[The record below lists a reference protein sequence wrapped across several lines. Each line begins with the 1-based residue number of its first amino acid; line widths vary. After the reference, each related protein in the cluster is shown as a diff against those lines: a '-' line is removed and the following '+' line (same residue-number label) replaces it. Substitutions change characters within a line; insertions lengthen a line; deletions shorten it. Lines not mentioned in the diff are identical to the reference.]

1 MIPVIPPTAQRK
13 DYARLLSN
21 TINAL
26 VRAVNQSGTSV
37 TRGEV
42 IFPPKAEPIS
52 PVEGQTYMDSTTHKL
67 RTYDG
72 TIWQDHW

>member
-13 DYARLLSN
+13 DYARLVSN

-42 IFPPKAEPIS
+42 IYSPKAEPTS
-52 PVEGQTYMDSTTHKL
+52 PVEGQTYMESTTHKL

-72 TIWQDHW
+72 TNWQDHW